1 MRPYTTLC
9 FLAAS
14 AALSVPAHAGEG
26 AITIDATKL
35 GARVPSSL
43 YGVFLEEISNSGE
56 GGLYAELIQNRAFE
70 DAKIPLGCRVEN
82 GRLIPPR
89 TDHYWTPGK
98 PSDWWMPWEVRSPHP
113 AWSIDLRNG
122 AAGTIAVTQAKPLNA
137 ASPNALEVNA
147 TKGAVKVVNEGFW
160 GINTV
165 AGEKYNLSLFAQT
178 DGSYAGPVEAQIV
191 ARDGKVLAAHQFK
204 SVPKGDWSKL
214 TASLTAKGS
223 DPKARFALV
232 FPNRGKVWLDHVSL
246 FPAKTWRNKPNGL
259 RPDLT
264 QMIVDLKPAF
274 VRWPGGCVVEGITV
288 DNRPR
293 WEQTIGPVEARH
305 QQFIPWGYWVSNGF
319 GYHEFLQFCEDIKAE
334 PLYVFN
340 VGVSCAFRSGTF
352 VPDAELPAMIQNT
365 LNAIEYATGPVTS
378 KWGALR
384 AKNGHP
390 KPFQMNT
397 VEIGNEQ
404 QGPRYGE
411 RVKLFTKAIK
421 AKYPKIKVALSSW
434 IAGIDQPA
442 IDAAMPIDI
451 VDEHAYKPVNWSI
464 SNFDSFAKY
473 PRDVKWE
480 LYIGEF
486 ATNSGVGRGNL
497 RAMLGDAAYMMSME
511 KNADLVKMGSYAPLL
526 ENVNAPDWEVNLIH
540 FNSSQAYGRGS
551 YHACK
556 LFADNRP
563 DVNLATTFQYKPASA
578 SPIAGPIGLGTF
590 STAAEFKDVRVE
602 KNGQIVKRFDFQ
614 NAQGWRTEG
623 GRWSVENGAYVQKN
637 PEGEFWTYFGEGYQ
651 DYTFHAKARKLSG
664 VEGFLVSVGNA
675 DGGRVQFNIGGWG
688 NTQHAVQANN
698 AVIGR
703 RRGKIE
709 SNRWYD
715 IKVETAGRVVKAYL
729 DGELVM
735 TETLPRTDAV
745 LAVAGRD
752 EKTNEIILKV
762 VNNGP
767 ETAPMD
773 LTLDGVTNVDPT
785 ATMTVLTSG
794 DPNDEN
800 TFERPNLIVPKTS
813 RIDGV
818 AKKFRRTF
826 PPYSLSIIRIKAR

>member
-1 MRPYTTLC
+1 M
-9 FLAAS
+9 
-14 AALSVPAHAGEG
+14 ALPIPALAGEG
-26 AITIDATKL
+26 TITIDASRL
-35 GARVPSSL
+35 GPRIPSGL
-43 YGVFLEEISNSGE
+43 YGAFLEEISNSGE

-70 DAKIPLGCRVEN
+70 DANVPIGCRVEN

-98 PSDWWMPWEVRSPHP
+98 PSDWWMPWEVKSPHP
-113 AWSIDLRNG
+113 AWSLDLKNG
-122 AAGTIAVTQAKPLNA
+122 ATGAMKVTEAKPLNP
-137 ASPNALEVNA
+137 ASRHSLEIEA
-147 TKGAVKVVNEGFW
+147 KGGRVAVVNEGFW

-165 AGEKYNLSLFAQT
+165 AGERYDLTLFAQT
-178 DGSYAGPVEAQIV
+178 DGSYTGPLEAQLV
-191 ARDGKVLAAHQFK
+191 GRDGKVLATHAFSQ
-204 SVPKGDWSKL
+204 VPKGSWKKL
-214 TASLTAKGS
+214 SASLRATGS
-223 DPKARFALV
+223 DPQARFALV

-246 FPAKTWRNKPNGL
+246 FPAKTWKNRPNGL
-259 RPDLT
+259 RPDLA

-274 VRWPGGCVVEGITV
+274 VRWPGGCVVEGISV

-293 WEQTIGPVEARH
+293 WEQTIGPVEART
-305 QQFIPWGYWVSNGF
+305 QQFIPWGYWNSNGF
-319 GYHEFLQFCEDIKAE
+319 GYHEFLQFCEDLNAE

-340 VGVSCAFRSGTF
+340 VGVSCAFRSGTYL
-352 VPDAELPAMIQNT
+352 PDSELPALIQNT
-365 LNAIEYATGPVTS
+365 LDAIEYAVGPVTS

-390 KPFQMNT
+390 KPFRMNT

-404 QGPRYGE
+404 QGARYGA
-411 RVKLFTKAIK
+411 RVKLFTQAIK
-421 AKYPKIKVALSSW
+421 AKYPKMKVALSSW

-442 IDAAMPIDI
+442 IDAAQPIDI

-464 SNFDSFAKY
+464 ANFDSFAKY

-556 LFADNRP
+556 MFADHLP
-563 DVNLATTFQYKPASA
+563 QVNLATTFSYKPSQE
-578 SPIAGPIGLGTF
+578 SPIVGPIGLGTF
-590 STAAEFKDVRVE
+590 STAAEFKDVRIE
-602 KNGQIVKRFDFQ
+602 KGGQTVKRFDFTQ
-614 NAQGWRTEG
+614 NAEGWRPREREA
-623 GRWSVENGAYVQKN
+623 RWSVENGAYVQKN
-637 PEGEFWTYFGEGYQ
+637 PEGEFWTYFGSDYQ
-651 DYTFHAKARKLSG
+651 DYTLHAKARKISG
-664 VEGFLVSVGNA
+664 AEGFLVSIGNA

-688 NTQHAVQANN
+688 NTTHAVQANN
-698 AVIGR
+698 AVVER

-715 IKVETAGRVVKAYL
+715 IKVESTGRTVKAYL

-735 TETLPRTDAV
+735 TAPIARVDTV

-752 EKTNEIILKV
+752 EKTGEIILKV

-767 ETAPMD
+767 EAAPMD
-773 LTLDGVTNVDPT
+773 LTLDGVTTVDPT
-785 ATMTVLTSG
+785 GTLTVLTSG
-794 DPNDEN
+794 NPNDEN
-800 TFERPNLIVPKTS
+800 TFENPNRIVPKTT

-818 AKKFRRTF
+818 ARKFRREF
-826 PPYSLSIIRIKAR
+826 PPYSLSILRIKAR

>member
-1 MRPYTTLC
+1 MRPYTTPCL
-9 FLAAS
+9 FAALAAS
-14 AALSVPAHAGEG
+14 AFAGEG
-26 AITIDATKL
+26 SITIDASRL
-35 GARVPSSL
+35 GPRVAPSL
-43 YGVFLEEISNSGE
+43 YGIFLEEISNSGD

-70 DAKIPLGCRVEN
+70 DAKIPIGCHVEN

-98 PSDWWMPWEVRSPHP
+98 ASDWWMPWEVKSPHP
-113 AWSIDLRNG
+113 AWSFSG
-122 AAGTIAVTQAKPLNA
+122 AGSMAVTQDRPLNE
-137 ASPNALEVNA
+137 ASPNALRVTSTGGA
-147 TKGAVKVVNEGFW
+147 TVVNEGFW

-165 AGEKYNLSLFAQT
+165 QGEKYNLSLFAQVPET
-178 DGSYAGPVEAQIV
+178 YTGPIEARLV
-191 ARDGKVLAAHQFK
+191 ARDGKLLASHTFK
-204 SVPKGDWSKL
+204 SVPKGGWKKL
-214 TASLTAKGS
+214 TASLQAIGS
-223 DPKARFALV
+223 DPKARFALA
-232 FPNRGKVWLDHVSL
+232 FPGKGTVLLDHVSL

-259 RPDLT
+259 RPDLA
-264 QMIVDLKPAF
+264 QMVVDLKPAF

-305 QQFIPWGYWVSNGF
+305 QQFIPWGYWVTNGF
-319 GYHEFLQFCEDIKAE
+319 GYHEFLEFCEEIDAE

-340 VGVSCAFRSGTF
+340 VGVSCAFRSGTY

-365 LNAIEYATGPVTS
+365 LDAIEYATGPVTS

-390 KPFQMNT
+390 KPFKMNT

-421 AKYPKIKVALSSW
+421 AKYPHMKVALSSW

-442 IDAAMPIDI
+442 IDASMPIDI

-497 RAMLGDAAYMMSME
+497 LAMLGDAAYMMSME

-540 FNSSQAYGRGS
+540 FNSAQAYGRGS

-556 LFADNRP
+556 LFAEHRP
-563 DVNLATTFQYKPASA
+563 DVGLTTTFQYRPSNESA
-578 SPIAGPIGLGTF
+578 IAGPIGLGTF

-602 KNGQIVKRFDFQ
+602 KNGQVVKGFDFAQ
-614 NAQGWRTEG
+614 NADGWTPRG
-623 GRWSVENGAYVQKN
+623 RDGRWSVENGVYAQKN
-637 PEGEFWTYFGEGYQ
+637 AEGEFWTYFGN
-651 DYTFHAKARKLSG
+651 DYTDYTLHAKARKLSG
-664 VEGFLVSVGNA
+664 AEGFLVSVGNA

-688 NTQHAVQANN
+688 NTTHALQANN
-698 AVIGR
+698 AVVR
-703 RRGKIE
+703 QRRGKIE
-709 SNRWYD
+709 TGRWYD
-715 IKVETAGRVVKAYL
+715 IRVETKGREVKAYL
-729 DGELVM
+729 DNELIM
-735 TETLPRTDAV
+735 AETLPRVDTV
-745 LAVAGRD
+745 LAVAGKD

-767 ETAPMD
+767 ENAPMD
-773 LTLDGVTNVDPT
+773 LTLDGVTSVDPN
-785 ATMTVLTSG
+785 ATLTLLTSEK
-794 DPNDEN
+794 PTDEN
-800 TFERPNLIVPKTS
+800 TFENPNQIVPRTA
-813 RIDGV
+813 RIGGV
-818 AKKFRRTF
+818 SKKFRHTF